1 MPFIEEQRLKPDL
14 TKILREVSE
23 TAENRYAHEV
33 PPGYGDGGKLGE
45 QSSSVKD
52 GEAEKVRG
60 KKKNR
65 YGDLIVW
72 LEILDNC
79 IESKAEHL
87 IVVTRDVRATGS
99 TSRRKCSMSS
109 R

>member
-52 GEAEKVRG
+52 GEAEKVKG

-65 YGDLIVW
+65 YGDTKSFEPRNRLITACLTCW
-72 LEILDNC
+72 L
-79 IESKAEHL
+79 SP
-87 IVVTRDVRATGS
+87 S
-99 TSRRKCSMSS
+99 SMAM
-109 R
+109 